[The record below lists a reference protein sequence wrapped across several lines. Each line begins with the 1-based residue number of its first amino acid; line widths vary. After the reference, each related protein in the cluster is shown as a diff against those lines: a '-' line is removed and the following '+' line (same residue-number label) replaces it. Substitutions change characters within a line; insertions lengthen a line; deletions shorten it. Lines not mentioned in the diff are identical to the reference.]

1 MEKLSIESILPSEDV
16 LDCSDSPSRDCDKH
30 STGRRLG
37 GRGGG
42 DSVPHHLH
50 KCYVKLRMKLI
61 RTKRDLKTILR
72 KWRGKVKASPS
83 KSILMP
89 TLWICFFETHFAFYK
104 YLLIFTSGIFNLA
117 PQAAIARA

>member
-42 DSVPHHLH
+42 DSVPHHLQML
-50 KCYVKLRMKLI
+50 C
-61 RTKRDLKTILR
+61 
-72 KWRGKVKASPS
+72 KVKHEVDKDKKGFKDDFKEMERESLS
-83 KSILMP
+83 LTI
-89 TLWICFFETHFAFYK
+89 
-104 YLLIFTSGIFNLA
+104 
-117 PQAAIARA
+117 